1 VFFPRFAESLVTQLA
16 CFKLA
21 AAAILPDSD
30 FPAERI
36 RFMIDDAAAAAVLT
50 LAAHTPTVSG
60 SCPVLCY
67 TSGSTGTPE
76 V

>member
-1 VFFPRFAESLVTQLA
+1 MTLTVHEGSLEPGGSPCRRVLPRFAESLVTQLA

-50 LAAHTPTVSG
+50 SPRTP
-60 SCPVLCY
+60 P
-67 TSGSTGTPE
+67 P
-76 V
+76 